1 MSDIDPVEFGR
12 LLGAMQALRET
23 IASDRQAREAEKA
36 EWFEEMDGLKTRLD
50 ALEGKLRMGKF
61 TGIGL
66 IVGLCFA
73 IFGIKE
79 TLQALWDKV

>member
-12 LLGAMQALRET
+12 LLGAMAALQET
-23 IASDRQAREAEKA
+23 IRSDREAREAENA
-36 EWFEEMDGLKTRLD
+36 EWLEDMKGLKARLD
-50 ALEGKLRMGKF
+50 ELEGKLRMGKW

-66 IVGLCFA
+66 VIGMCFA
-73 IFGIKE
+73 IFGLKE